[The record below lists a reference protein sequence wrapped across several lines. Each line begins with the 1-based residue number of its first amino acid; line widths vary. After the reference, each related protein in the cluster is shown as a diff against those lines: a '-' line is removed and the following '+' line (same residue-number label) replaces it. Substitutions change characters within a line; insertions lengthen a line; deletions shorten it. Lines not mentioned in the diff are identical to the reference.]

1 MVYVLLQQM
10 MGGIKMNY
18 RRLFRYLVM
27 IMIGGLGVF
36 NSYKLEIRYEPNT
49 NLELLYQNGIIIS
62 TLVIIYFTLA
72 FFIEILVSK
81 RKRRLY
87 RTPSKKE
94 YELKKVTSVK
104 QKDNDT
110 LNAQEFYDKHT
121 KEEE

>member
-1 MVYVLLQQM
+1 
-10 MGGIKMNY
+10 MNY

-36 NSYKLEIRYEPNT
+36 NSYKLEIRYESNT

-81 RKRRLY
+81 RKKRVY
-87 RTPSKKE
+87 RIPSKEE
-94 YELKKVTSVK
+94 YELMKITSVK
-104 QKDNDT
+104 RKNDT
-110 LNAQEFYDKHT
+110 LSAQEFYDKNT
-121 KEEE
+121 KEEEE

>member
-1 MVYVLLQQM
+1 
-10 MGGIKMNY
+10 MNY

-27 IMIGGLGVF
+27 IMVGGLGVF
-36 NSYKLEIRYEPNT
+36 NSYKLEIRYETNS

-81 RKRRLY
+81 RKKRVY
-87 RTPSKKE
+87 RIPSKKE
-94 YELKKVTSVK
+94 YELMKITSVK
-104 QKDNDT
+104 QKNDT
-110 LNAQEFYDKHT
+110 LSAQEFYDKNT

>member
-1 MVYVLLQQM
+1 
-10 MGGIKMNY
+10 MNY

-81 RKRRLY
+81 RKKRVY
-87 RTPSKKE
+87 RTPSKEE
-94 YELKKVTSVK
+94 YELMKVTSVK
-104 QKDNDT
+104 QKEDDT
-110 LNAQEFYDKHT
+110 LSAQEFYDKNT
-121 KEEE
+121 KEGEE

>member
-1 MVYVLLQQM
+1 
-10 MGGIKMNY
+10 MNY

-36 NSYKLEIRYEPNT
+36 NSYKLEIRYESNT

-81 RKRRLY
+81 RKKRVY
-87 RTPSKKE
+87 RIPSKEE
-94 YELKKVTSVK
+94 YELMKITSVK
-104 QKDNDT
+104 QKEDGT
-110 LNAQEFYDKHT
+110 LSAQEFYDKNT
-121 KEEE
+121 KEEEE

>member
-1 MVYVLLQQM
+1 MD
-10 MGGIKMNY
+10 Y

-81 RKRRLY
+81 RKRRVY

-94 YELKKVTSVK
+94 YELKKVASVK
-104 QKDNDT
+104 QKDDDT
-110 LNAQEFYDKHT
+110 LSAQEFYDKNT
-121 KEEE
+121 KEGEE

>member
-1 MVYVLLQQM
+1 MS
-10 MGGIKMNY
+10 Y

-81 RKRRLY
+81 RVSKRKRRVY

-104 QKDNDT
+104 QKDDHT
-110 LNAQEFYDKHT
+110 LSAQEFYDKNT
-121 KEEE
+121 KEGEE